1 MSASSLP
8 ADNGLAPAALSLTT
22 LLAEWPDAFAD
33 RVLALDTLDAV
44 VAWLHETPLAGAA
57 VLRAPLTA
65 LRDLEAGPIDAP
77 LLLAVGLRALGWQ
90 PRLWSVLSAGQGW
103 LLVTAAD
110 EAGLVHIGG
119 MVADEL
125 DEGRWLLA
133 SADNTADAV
142 RAWLSAAHLPA
153 PTQVQGP
160 VVLSDRDGDQWP
172 SEEDGVLGLLQTLD
186 ELPDSWPKLAD

>member
-1 MSASSLP
+1 MSASSTP
-8 ADNGLAPAALSLTT
+8 PKSALAPAGLSLTT

-33 RVLALDTLDAV
+33 RVLALDSLQAV
-44 VAWLHETPLAGAA
+44 QAWLQDIPLSGAA
-57 VLRAPLTA
+57 VLRSPLTA
-65 LRDLEAGPIDAP
+65 LRDLEAGPSDAP

-110 EAGLVHIGG
+110 EGGVVHIGG

-142 RAWLSAAHLPA
+142 RAWLNAAHLPA

-160 VVLSDRDGDQWP
+160 VVLSERDGDQWP
-172 SEEDGVLGLLQTLD
+172 SEEDGVLALLQALD